1 MRKKEK
7 ETKAIPKKDKPTAE
21 DDFYGWAYDANQH
34 RKRKVIISYIV
45 AFVSVMLAAISLSLN
60 IVLLP
65 LKEKIPI
72 VITVAEGTGVVDVST
87 SLQDREMKT
96 TEAIALAEAAKYVLL
111 RESYSVHTYPENYKK
126 AVTMSVGKSRN
137 ELIATKAPDAI
148 ESPMGKWHDKAQI
161 NIIWNS
167 FNFLSKDIVS
177 VRFVKELITKADPP
191 LRSNFI
197 ATLKFEHLKD
207 AKLSLKM
214 RIFNPLA
221 FVVSDYQ
228 VNKEGVQ

>member
-1 MRKKEK
+1 MSVTKTNKTENNEDKK
-7 ETKAIPKKDKPTAE
+7 TNE
-21 DDFYGWAYDANQH
+21 DDFYDWAYDANQH
-34 RKRKVIISYIV
+34 RKRKVFISYIV
-45 AFVSVMLAAISLSLN
+45 SGVCVMIATVAISLC

-72 VITVAEGTGVVDVST
+72 VITVDKGTGVVDVST
-87 SLQDREMKT
+87 SLQDKSMEA

-111 RESYSVHTYPENYKK
+111 RESYSYHTYPDNYKK
-126 AVTMSVGKSRN
+126 AATMSVGKART
-137 ELIATKAPDAI
+137 ELIARKAPDAVD
-148 ESPMGKWHDKAQI
+148 SPMDKWHEKAQI

-167 FNFLSKDIVS
+167 FNFLSDDIVS
-177 VRFVKELITKADPP
+177 VRYVAELVTKTEPP
-191 LRSNFI
+191 VRSNFI